1 MVKGG
6 VAHVKIY
13 VKFSERQSSLNSIT
27 VSHFSQE
34 HSDRDSKQKT
44 KKEKE
49 TKFLNSSSNQD
60 NSMFFSSSIASTVH

>member
-13 VKFSERQSSLNSIT
+13 VKFSERQSSLISIT

-34 HSDRDSKQKT
+34 HSGRDSKQKT

-49 TKFLNSSSNQD
+49 KEKRNKISQQLQ
-60 NSMFFSSSIASTVH
+60 

>member
-34 HSDRDSKQKT
+34 HSGRDSKQKT
-44 KKEKE
+44 
-49 TKFLNSSSNQD
+49 
-60 NSMFFSSSIASTVH
+60 